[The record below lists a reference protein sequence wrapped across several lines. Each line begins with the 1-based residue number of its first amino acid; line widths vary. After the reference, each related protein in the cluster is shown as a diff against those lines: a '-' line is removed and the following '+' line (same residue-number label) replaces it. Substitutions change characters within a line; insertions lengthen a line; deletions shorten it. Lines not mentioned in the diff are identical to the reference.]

1 MILGYGVDMVFTMED
16 LKQYF
21 DKATMEVDGMIF
33 RLTKDEEMSGEMAV
47 WYSEKYKVLASPCFD
62 NIPVAVE
69 VLEIDENGDCN
80 TIDADGYYGE
90 VNSFEQYVE
99 IVKILTK
106 KILNKK

>member
-1 MILGYGVDMVFTMED
+1 MKD
-16 LKQYF
+16 LKPFF
-21 DKATMEVDGMIF
+21 DNATMEIDGIVF
-33 RLTKDEEMSGEMAV
+33 KLTEDEEMAGEMAV
-47 WYSEKYKVLASPCFD
+47 WYSERYKVMATPFFD

-106 KILNKK
+106 KILSKK

>member
-1 MILGYGVDMVFTMED
+1 MFTMKD
-16 LKQYF
+16 LKPFF
-21 DKATMEVDGMIF
+21 DNATMEIDGIVF
-33 RLTKDEEMSGEMAV
+33 KLTEDEEMAGEMAV
-47 WYSEKYKVLASPCFD
+47 WYSERYKVMATPFFD

-106 KILNKK
+106 KILSKK